1 MAIIVNHPLGRFEFP
16 DETPVDV
23 INQKIVQAEAEYG
36 EERGTMDIIGTQLQ
50 RGFTSTARGLE
61 DLLPESVTDFFYAE
75 GAEDAMQ
82 EEDLRQEYEARVQ
95 EAQSPVTA
103 LGTRFV
109 GDIADPV
116 GFLLP
121 GQKISK
127 IAKTGSKLLDYVL
140 TGSGAGFV
148 AGVTEPVYEE
158 MGDSRVLNT
167 LFGTG
172 LGAGLGAGAR
182 GVERLL
188 RRGDDTIGD
197 AAEEAA
203 EARALDDDV
212 QTTLE
217 TVAEDVTP
225 QPRNIPEELA
235 EAVARVEA
243 QLTSPVPDI
252 PKLGDTQI
260 PVPQAGDPLPR
271 LKLELESIKEA
282 TVTSGELRTMQSLMN
297 KNNKQIESI
306 KASKVDPKSR
316 AAKKNKADLE
326 NLQKKNEDYQSRI
339 DKHNAATKAKED
351 LEALNKGNIDKLSDS
366 SRSRLES
373 IRAEVTPTR
382 TPTALER
389 GVQQT
394 LPSPAPPTIQ
404 GLQGIT
410 PPKVIDA
417 STLGRRGSRR
427 RPIPSAEEQMQALED
442 AIRREQQGSV
452 GAMQV
457 DPLTRTQRR
466 IADPTVE
473 RVFEGPAP
481 EPAIPGRTSPF
492 GTEISNE
499 LYDRV
504 TRVITNKGSRVR
516 TGRAGRQG
524 LGTQAAMT
532 NEATKEIEKML
543 QEAGSVE
550 EFLKILDTAERGN
563 VRLTPAQI
571 VASAPLQRRM
581 DKFIAQAEEDYA
593 NAIQQYG
600 TADAIPADLQRDL
613 VERTFE
619 SIYLKQI
626 ISGSL
631 TRASDELNAQ
641 KLVKKLKRRE
651 EAVSQLLGTR
661 CY

>member
-16 DETPVDV
+16 DDTSVEV
-23 INQKIVQAEAEYG
+23 INQKIIQAEAEYG
-36 EERGTMDIIGTQLQ
+36 EERDTLDILGTQIE

-61 DLLPESVTDFFYAE
+61 DFLPETVTDFFYAE

-82 EEDLRQEYEARVQ
+82 EEDLRNEYEARVQ
-95 EAQSPVTA
+95 EAQSPITSFGSR
-103 LGTRFV
+103 LI

-127 IAKTGSKLLDYVL
+127 VAKTGSKLLDYVL

-158 MGDSRVLNT
+158 VGDSRVLNT

-182 GVERLL
+182 GLERIF

-197 AAEEAA
+197 AAEEAT
-203 EARALDDDV
+203 EARALDDEV
-212 QTTLE
+212 ETTLE
-217 TVAEDVTP
+217 TVADDVTP
-225 QPRNIPEELA
+225 TPRNIPEELA

-243 QLTSPVPDI
+243 QLTQPIPDV
-252 PKLGDTQI
+252 PKLGDTNI
-260 PVPQAGDPLPR
+260 PLPQAGDPLPR
-271 LKLELESIKEA
+271 LKFELESIKEG
-282 TVTSGELRTMQSLMN
+282 TVTDGELRTMQSLIN
-297 KNNKQIESI
+297 KNNKQIEDI

-326 NLQKKNEDYQSRI
+326 KFQQKNREYQARI
-339 DKHNAATKAKED
+339 DTHNAAVKADED
-351 LEALNKGNIDKLSDS
+351 LKALNKGNIDKLSET
-366 SRSRLES
+366 SRGRLEA

-382 TPTALER
+382 TPTPLQRAVAPTEA
-389 GVQQT
+389 
-394 LPSPAPPTIQ
+394 PAPTIQ
-404 GLQGIT
+404 GLQGLT

-417 STLGRRGSRR
+417 STLGRRGSRK
-427 RPIPSAEEQMQALED
+427 RPIPSAEEQMQALEET
-442 AIRREQQGSV
+442 IRREQQGSV

-466 IADPTVE
+466 IADTTVE
-473 RVFEGPAP
+473 KVFQRQAPA
-481 EPAIPGRTSPF
+481 S
-492 GTEISNE
+492 
-499 LYDRV
+499 
-504 TRVITNKGSRVR
+504 
-516 TGRAGRQG
+516 
-524 LGTQAAMT
+524 
-532 NEATKEIEKML
+532 EATKEIEKML

-550 EFLKILDTAERGN
+550 EFLKILDTAQKGN

-641 KLVKKLKRRE
+641 KLVNKLKRRE

>member
-16 DETPVDV
+16 NDTPVEV
-23 INQKIVQAEAEYG
+23 INQKIIQAEAEYG
-36 EERGTMDIIGTQLQ
+36 EERSALDIVGTQVS

-61 DLLPESVTDFFYAE
+61 DFLPETVTDFFYAE

-82 EEDLRQEYEARVQ
+82 EEDLRKEYEARVQ

-103 LGTRFV
+103 FGSRLI
-109 GDIADPV
+109 GDVVDPV

-127 IAKTGSKLLDYVL
+127 LTKTGSKLLDYVL
-140 TGSGAGFV
+140 TGTGAGII
-148 AGVTEPVYEE
+148 AGGTEPVYEE
-158 MGDSRVLNT
+158 VGDSRVLNT
-167 LFGTG
+167 LFGAG

-182 GVERLL
+182 GIERLV
-188 RRGDDTIGD
+188 RRGDDVIGD
-197 AAEEAA
+197 AAEEAS
-203 EARALDDDV
+203 EARALDDEL
-212 QTTLE
+212 QSTLE

-225 QPRNIPEELA
+225 APRNIPEELT

-243 QLTSPVPDI
+243 QLAQPVPDV
-252 PKLGDTQI
+252 PRLGDTQI
-260 PVPQAGDPLPR
+260 PLPQAGDPLPR
-271 LKLELESIKEA
+271 LKLELESIKEG
-282 TVTSGELRTMQSLMN
+282 TVTPGELRTMQSLIN
-297 KNNKQIESI
+297 KNNKQIEAI

-316 AAKKNKADLE
+316 AAKQNKKTLADLE
-326 NLQKKNEDYQSRI
+326 KKNESYQSRI
-339 DKHNAATKAKED
+339 DKHNAATKADED
-351 LEALNKGNIDKLSDS
+351 LQALNKGNIDKLSTT
-366 SRSRLES
+366 SRGRLDAIS
-373 IRAEVTPTR
+373 KEVTPTR
-382 TPTALER
+382 TTTPLQRA
-389 GVQQT
+389 VA
-394 LPSPAPPTIQ
+394 PSEAPAPAIQ

-427 RPIPSAEEQMQALED
+427 RPIPSAEEQMQALEETL
-442 AIRREQQGSV
+442 RREQQGSV

-466 IADPTVE
+466 ISDTTIE
-473 RVFEGPAP
+473 RVFQGPAP
-481 EPAIPGRTSPF
+481 ASQIPGATVKFDS
-492 GTEISNE
+492 ELADE
-499 LYDRV
+499 LYQRV
-504 TRVITNKGSRVR
+504 TQTITNKGSRVR

-524 LGTQAAMT
+524 LGTQPAMT
-532 NEATKEIEKML
+532 TEATKEIEKML

-550 EFLKILDTAERGN
+550 EFLKILDTAQKGN

-581 DKFIAQAEEDYA
+581 DNFIAQAEEDYA

-641 KLVKKLKRRE
+641 KLVNKLKRRE

>member
-1 MAIIVNHPLGRFEFP
+1 MAIIVKHPLGRFEFP
-16 DETPVDV
+16 DGTPVDV

-36 EERGTMDIIGTQLQ
+36 EERGTLDIIGTQLE

-61 DLLPESVTDFFYAE
+61 DLLPEQITDFFYAE

-82 EEDLRQEYEARVQ
+82 EEDLQKEYEARVQ
-95 EAQSPVTA
+95 EEQSPVTA

-127 IAKTGSKLLDYVL
+127 VTRTGSKLLDYIL

-148 AGVTEPVYEE
+148 AGATEPVYEE

-167 LFGTG
+167 LFSTG

-182 GVERLL
+182 GIERLL

-203 EARALDDDV
+203 EAQSLDDEV
-212 QTTLE
+212 QSTLE
-217 TVAEDVTP
+217 SVSEGVTP
-225 QPRNIPEELA
+225 KPRNVPEELA

-243 QLTSPVPDI
+243 QLTSPVPDV
-252 PKLGDTQI
+252 PTLGNTQI
-260 PVPQAGDPLPR
+260 PLPQAGDPLPR

-282 TVTSGELRTMQSLMN
+282 TVTPGELRTMQSLIN
-297 KNNKQIESI
+297 KNNKQIEAI

-316 AAKKNKADLE
+316 AAKQNKKDLADLE
-326 NLQKKNEDYQSRI
+326 KKNADYQSRI
-339 DKHNAATKAKED
+339 DQHNAATKANED
-351 LEALNKGNIDKLSDS
+351 LEALNKGNIDNLSDT
-366 SRSRLES
+366 SRSRLEA

-382 TPTALER
+382 TPSVLESA
-389 GVQQT
+389 VA
-394 LPSPAPPTIQ
+394 PSEAPAPTVQALQ
-404 GLQGIT
+404 GLT

-442 AIRREQQGSV
+442 AIIREQRGSV

-457 DPLTRTQRR
+457 DPLTRTRRR
-466 IADPTVE
+466 IADTTVE
-473 RVFEGPAP
+473 RVFEGPTP
-481 EPAIPGRTSPF
+481 EPTIPGRTSPF
-492 GTEISNE
+492 GSETSNE

-504 TRVITNKGSRVR
+504 TQVITNKGSRIR
-516 TGRAGRQG
+516 TGRVGRQG

-532 NEATKEIEKML
+532 SEATREIEKML

-550 EFLKILDTAERGN
+550 EFLRILDAAEKGN

-581 DKFIAQAEEDYA
+581 DKFIAEAEEDYA

-641 KLVKKLKRRE
+641 KLVNKLKRRE